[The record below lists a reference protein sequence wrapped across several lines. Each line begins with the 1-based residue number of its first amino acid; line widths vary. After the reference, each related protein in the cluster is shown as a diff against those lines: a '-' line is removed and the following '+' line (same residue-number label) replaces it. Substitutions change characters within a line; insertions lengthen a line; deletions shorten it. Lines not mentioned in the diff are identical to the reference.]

1 MSPVWVAFC
10 VGLLLGAPVG
20 IIVIS
25 LCMAAKR
32 GDDMPSH
39 CHCDHADQGRS
50 CRECLK
56 LDEEE

>member
-10 VGLLLGAPVG
+10 VGCFIGGLAGMFTLA
-20 IIVIS
+20 

-32 GDDMPSH
+32 GDDMSSH